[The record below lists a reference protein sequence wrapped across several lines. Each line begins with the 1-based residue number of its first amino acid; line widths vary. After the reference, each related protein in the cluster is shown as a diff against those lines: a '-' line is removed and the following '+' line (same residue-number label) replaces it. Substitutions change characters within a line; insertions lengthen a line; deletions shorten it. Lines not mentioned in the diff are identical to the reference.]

1 MQRGFCWKEPA
12 ILHEAML
19 VCEALPYP
27 SLAPGQAGTQGDG
40 GGGNRLGATNRA
52 ELPARLKAGAILDSR

>member
-1 MQRGFCWKEPA
+1 
-12 ILHEAML
+12 ML